1 MFSTSDTDIGHT
13 TAVRHHIDLVEKT
26 PFKQRHRRIR
36 PAMFDEARDH
46 LRQLLAA
53 RIIRRSRSPWSSNV
67 VLCRKKDAKLKMC
80 VDYQQ
85 LNTNTVKDSYALPR
99 SEEILEALGGKHYYT
114 VLDMKFG
121 YHQVEVEESHKQRTA
136 FTVGPL
142 GFYEFNR
149 LPFGLANS
157 PATYQRFMEE
167 VLGDLHLEICFF
179 YLDDLI
185 IFSKTYE
192 EHFDRIKR
200 VLQ

>member
-1 MFSTSDTDIGHT
+1 
-13 TAVRHHIDLVEKT
+13 
-26 PFKQRHRRIR
+26 
-36 PAMFDEARDH
+36 MFDEARDH

-67 VLCRKKDAKLKMC
+67 VLCRKKDGKLKMC

-99 SEEILEALGGKHYYT
+99 SEEILEALGET
-114 VLDMKFG
+114 IIIPFCRRPVLDMKFG
-121 YHQVEVEESHKQRTA
+121 YHQVEVEESQKQRTA

-149 LPFGLANS
+149 LPFGLVNN

-192 EHFDRIKR
+192 EHLDRIKR